1 MAFAHYTLVAWQR
14 ADDLFL
20 KLHQLSL
27 KAFPPFEKYELGGQL
42 RRAAFSVPA
51 NIVEGFAI
59 TYRKRRLN
67 FLVTAQASLAEVGYA
82 VHAAHRLGYIADQV
96 STEIEI
102 EIKQVAAPLAGL
114 IASERRKLKIE
125 VSAIVLLAV
134 IASRMLW

>member
-1 MAFAHYTLVAWQR
+1 
-14 ADDLFL
+14 
-20 KLHQLSL
+20 
-27 KAFPPFEKYELGGQL
+27 
-42 RRAAFSVPA
+42 
-51 NIVEGFAI
+51 
-59 TYRKRRLN
+59 LN